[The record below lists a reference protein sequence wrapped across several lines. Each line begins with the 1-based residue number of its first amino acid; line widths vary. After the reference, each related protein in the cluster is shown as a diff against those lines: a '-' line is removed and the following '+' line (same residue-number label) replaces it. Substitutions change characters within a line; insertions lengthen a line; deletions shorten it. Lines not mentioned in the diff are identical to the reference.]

1 MYVYAC
7 LYIYG
12 GCNLDHSTHS
22 YSFFFFVP
30 LLTQVGIV
38 TISSFSS
45 MAESLRFPEMAEW
58 VGWNFPRLNVEVS

>member
-1 MYVYAC
+1 MFMPVYIFMVVAI
-7 LYIYG
+7 LIIA
-12 GCNLDHSTHS
+12 HTHIV
-22 YSFFFFVP
+22 FFFFVP

-58 VGWNFPRLNVEVS
+58 VGWNFHG

>member
-1 MYVYAC
+1 MFMPVYIFMVVAI
-7 LYIYG
+7 LIIA
-12 GCNLDHSTHS
+12 HTHIV
-22 YSFFFFVP
+22 FFFFAP